1 MGSLAEPFIGRVF
14 CGGALAGNR
23 EPGPIRSRGWMVSSR
38 DHRVKQCQRDMI
50 ALEADDFSL
59 PRISRILRFMKR
71 KKRD

>member
-1 MGSLAEPFIGRVF
+1 
-14 CGGALAGNR
+14 
-23 EPGPIRSRGWMVSSR
+23 
-38 DHRVKQCQRDMI
+38 VKWCQRDMI